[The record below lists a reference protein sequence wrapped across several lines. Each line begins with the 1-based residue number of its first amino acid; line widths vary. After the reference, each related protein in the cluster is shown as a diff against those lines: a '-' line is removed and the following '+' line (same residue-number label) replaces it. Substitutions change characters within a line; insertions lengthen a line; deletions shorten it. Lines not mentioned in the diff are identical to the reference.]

1 MEGTGTRAASVAMKR
16 IMKECKDMQAK
27 KQMFV
32 YAQPLE
38 VSHITILTASSKN
51 HFNGTLRSEAH
62 LILNLKEASTTEV
75 LRCLT
80 NIR

>member
-38 VSHITILTASSKN
+38 VSHITILTQRVVRTISMALYDQRP
-51 HFNGTLRSEAH
+51 T
-62 LILNLKEASTTEV
+62 
-75 LRCLT
+75 
-80 NIR
+80 